1 MEKTFE
7 ELIASEKTN
16 LVSYWALDEL
26 IEGSGGNFA
35 VYDKVD
41 ETLGSEL
48 VPNGTMEV
56 DDNWNDQG
64 SPTSNVQS
72 AEQANT
78 GTYSRKFV
86 TDSGGDG
93 IKSDTFTLTAGKVY
107 RVEAYLYIVTGSAG
121 GGFLMR
127 LQDGGGSDVGGSFHE
142 TARDTWEKT
151 TFFIQAT
158 SSGSDAYFRVYQNG
172 GGTSTVYVD
181 DVSVKEV
188 GGNAGILV

>member
-1 MEKTFE
+1 
-7 ELIASEKTN
+7 LIASEKTN

-48 VPNGTMEV
+48 VANGTMEV
-56 DDNWNDQG
+56 DDNWNDQV

-78 GTYSRKFV
+78 GTYSRKFE
-86 TDSGGDG
+86 TDSAGDG
-93 IKSDTFTLTAGKVY
+93 IKSDTFSLTAGKVY
-107 RVEAYLYIVTGSAG
+107 RVEAYLYINAGSAG

-127 LQDGGGSDVGGSFHE
+127 LQDGGGSDVGGSYHE
-142 TARDTWEKT
+142 GTTGSWQKT

-158 SSGSDAYFRVYQNG
+158 GSGSDSYFRVYQNG
-172 GGTSTVYVD
+172 AGTSTVLRD

-188 GGNAGILV
+188 GGNPGILV